1 MATDWSH
8 AFPAVNPPVP
18 GTPAWYVRER
28 SFDRDRWRVRCVVD
42 ETHDDGAI
50 VSGPIE
56 THGSYELW
64 RTDVDSKGR
73 TVIGLN
79 PTGLEGAPPI
89 WFVVLPETESPRPAI
104 SLVGFATDQVAEGT
118 VLTDPEFF
126 SLPVPSAAQV
136 GAIRWWHLDGIVD
149 QVFIT
154 ESWRQRRLGTA
165 MTYAASAYQVHN
177 GWPGPMRSDGRRTE
191 LGKYLDAGAQF
202 PNRFAP
208 IEEISP
214 PMDPPSKG

>member
-1 MATDWSH
+1 
-8 AFPAVNPPVP
+8 
-18 GTPAWYVRER
+18 VRER
-28 SFDRDRWRVRCVVD
+28 SFDRDRWRVRCIVD

-73 TVIGLN
+73 SVIGLN

-89 WFVVLPETESPRPAI
+89 WFVVLPEMDSPRPAI

-149 QVFIT
+149 QVFIN
-154 ESWRQRRLGTA
+154 ENWRQRRLGTA

-214 PMDPPSKG
+214 PMDPPKGN